1 MNNFI
6 KVLHDIKKGKM
17 PLVKDWELKDTIELN
32 MFVYKLNHGYS
43 FDIHHPKTFTEK
55 IQWYKFFYQRDDFA
69 QVTDKVLF
77 KDFINQRLGKG
88 YVIPMYGAWD
98 NVDDLEAEWDKEDSI
113 IPETVVLKA
122 NLQSDGR
129 NIKIIRNKSSID
141 FDRIRHELKG
151 WLDPKSTLMNSCDW
165 RFYDSNP
172 MILAEEYMANF
183 ENQLYDYKFF
193 CFDGKPFCI
202 YVAQDHFGD
211 DGSHISFYD
220 LNWEKLPVQYGKHIV
235 GNAPKPKHFERMI
248 EIAKI
253 LSKGYPFLR
262 VDFFDTDSQLF
273 VAEMTF
279 NPGGGMVPY
288 IPESFNFQMGDLF
301 KLP

>member
-6 KVLHDIKKGKM
+6 RVLHDIKKGKM
-17 PLVKDWELKDTIELN
+17 PLVKDWELKDTIDLN

-43 FDIHHPKTFTEK
+43 FDIHNPQTFTEK

-77 KDFINQRLGKG
+77 KDYIYRRLGKG

-98 NVDDLEAEWDKEDSI
+98 NVDDLEAEWNKEDSI

-141 FDRIRHELKG
+141 FESIRHELEG
-151 WLDPKSTLMNSCDW
+151 WLEPKNTLMNSCDW

-183 ENQLYDYKFF
+183 ENQLFDYKIF
-193 CFDGKPFCI
+193 CFDGNPFCI

-220 LNWEKLPVQYGKHIV
+220 LNWEKLPVQYGKHLV
-235 GNAPKPKHFERMI
+235 GDAPKPKHFERMI

-253 LSKGYPFLR
+253 LSKDYPFLR

-279 NPGGGMVPY
+279 NPGGGMVPF
-288 IPESFNFQMGDLF
+288 IPESFNLQMGDLF